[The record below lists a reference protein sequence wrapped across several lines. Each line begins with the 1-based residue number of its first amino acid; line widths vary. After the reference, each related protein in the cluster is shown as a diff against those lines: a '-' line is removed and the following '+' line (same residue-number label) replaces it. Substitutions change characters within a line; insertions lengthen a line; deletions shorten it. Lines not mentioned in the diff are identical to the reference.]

1 MAVKE
6 LKETIKDIP
15 DDFVVYTRV
24 SYYQDCY
31 QDGSDGVA
39 EVWYEDAELDD
50 VWEDKRYK
58 GKIYLDFA

>member
-1 MAVKE
+1 MTIKE
-6 LKETIKDIP
+6 LKEAIKDTP

-24 SYYQDCY
+24 SYCQNC
-31 QDGSDGVA
+31 SDGVA

>member
-6 LKETIKDIP
+6 LKEALKDIP

-24 SYYQDCY
+24 SYC

-50 VWEDKRYK
+50 VWEDKD
-58 GKIYLDFA
+58 KIYFSFV

>member
-6 LKETIKDIP
+6 LKETIKDIL

-24 SYYQDCY
+24 SYCQDC
-31 QDGSDGVA
+31 SDGVT
-39 EVWYEDAELDD
+39 EVWYEDGELDN
-50 VWEDKRYK
+50 VWEDKRDK

>member
-1 MAVKE
+1 MTVKE

-24 SYYQDCY
+24 SYYQDC
-31 QDGSDGVA
+31 SDGVA

>member
-24 SYYQDCY
+24 SYYQDC
-31 QDGSDGVA
+31 SDGVA
-39 EVWYEDAELDD
+39 EVWYEDAELDG
-50 VWEDKRYK
+50 VLEDKDKVY
-58 GKIYLDFA
+58 FSFS